1 MKISKIALVLCIVAM
16 ALNSCTENFT
26 ELNTPS
32 NALVASKLDVGQLGM
47 VFANAQGRALYGAP
61 GGSTA
66 GFQTAQSL
74 FADLYAQYFATTATN
89 FDSDRYTQV
98 GNWSNG
104 AWTYFYQQTA
114 PPLKMV
120 LDYTEQNNLPVENAI
135 AKIWKVEAYHRITD
149 YWGPI
154 IYSEFGNGK
163 ENVNYDTQE
172 SVYRNFF
179 VLLDE
184 AVAVLKA
191 NPTAAGFA
199 DHDQLTSASD
209 VLYKGSSAK
218 WLVFAN
224 SLRLRLAMR
233 VKYVDANLAKTEAE
247 KAVADGVMLD
257 NDDTALLRTTTQ
269 SRNPYWIITDWG
281 EFRMSALMESVLKGY
296 DDPRLPVYFSPI
308 VGTDTDKDGEITDA
322 ERDPDGDGSFYE
334 GMRNGIPKVDLN
346 QGALNV
352 AHSDMGTAFLN
363 QNRGGSAAGPPLR
376 ILSAAEVYFL
386 RAEGALE
393 NWAMGGTAEELY
405 NKGIEMSLTEDRIGA
420 KPEVIADYINSTA
433 TPIPVNDTYG
443 TPASSDISVK
453 FMTAAGKE
461 KQLEQII
468 TQKWIALYPDGWEA
482 WAELRRTKYPK
493 TFPRIA
499 SDNEYVPKD
508 AIMARLVFVT
518 GEYTANAAGVA
529 AAEQFSELAGG
540 NKNSTRLWW
549 DKK

>member
-1 MKISKIALVLCIVAM
+1 M

-32 NALVASKLDVGQLGM
+32 NALLASKLDAGLVGQS
-47 VFANAQGRALYGAP
+47 FANAQARALYGAP

-114 PPLKMV
+114 PPLKIV
-120 LDYTEQNNLPVENAI
+120 LDYTAENNMEIENAM
-135 AKIWKVEAYHRITD
+135 AKVWKVQAYHRITD

-154 IYSEFGNGK
+154 IYSEFGNAK
-163 ENVNYDTQE
+163 QSVNYDTQE
-172 SVYRNFF
+172 SIYKNFF

-191 NPTAAGFA
+191 NSGKSAFVG
-199 DHDQLTSASD
+199 HDQLTNGND
-209 VLYKGSSAK
+209 ELYNGSVDK

-224 SLRLRLAMR
+224 SLRLRMAMR
-233 VKYVDANLAKTEAE
+233 IKYADAGLAKIEAE

-257 NDDTALLRTTTQ
+257 NDDTALLRTTTL

-281 EFRMSALMESVLKGY
+281 EFRMSALMESVLKGF
-296 DDPRLPVYFSPI
+296 DDPRMPIYFSPI
-308 VGTDTDKDGEITDA
+308 VGTDTDKNGTISDA
-322 ERDPDGDGSFYE
+322 ERDPDGDGSFFE

-363 QNRGGSAAGPPLR
+363 QGRGGSAAGPPLR
-376 ILSAAEVYFL
+376 ILSASEVYFL

-393 NWAMGGTAEELY
+393 SWAMGGTAEELY
-405 NKGIEMSLTEDRIGA
+405 NKGIEMSLKEGRIGL
-420 KPEVIADYINSTA
+420 PDADVTAYINSTN
-433 TPIPVNDTYG
+433 TPIPTDDSYG
-443 TPASSDISVK
+443 TPASSDITVK
-453 FMTAAGKE
+453 FMTAGSKE

-493 TFPRIA
+493 ILPRIA
-499 SDNEYVPKD
+499 SDNLDVPKE
-508 AIMARLVFVT
+508 AIMARLIFVT
-518 GEYTANAAGVA
+518 GEYTANSAAVL
-529 AAEQFSELAGG
+529 AAEQLPELVGG

-549 DKK
+549 DKKP

>member
-1 MKISKIALVLCIVAM
+1 MKISKIALGLAITAM
-16 ALNSCTENFT
+16 VLNSCTENFS
-26 ELNTPS
+26 ELNTPT
-32 NALVASKLDVGQLGM
+32 NALLASKLDAGLVGQT
-47 VFANAQGRALYGAP
+47 FANAQARALYGAP

-114 PPLKMV
+114 PPLKIV
-120 LDYTEQNNLPVENAI
+120 LDYTEENGLVVENAM
-135 AKIWKVEAYHRITD
+135 AKVWKVEAYHRITD

-154 IYSEFGNGK
+154 IYSEFGNQQ
-163 ENVNYDTQE
+163 ESVAYDTQE

-191 NPTAAGFA
+191 NAGKSGFVG
-199 DHDQLTSASD
+199 HDQLTSGSD
-209 VLYKGSSAK
+209 ELYNGSADK

-233 VKYVDANLAKTEAE
+233 IKYVDPGLAKTEAE
-247 KAVADGVMLD
+247 KAIAAGVMLD
-257 NDDTALLRTTTQ
+257 NDDTALLRTTPL

-281 EFRMSALMESVLKGY
+281 EFRMSALMESVLKGF
-296 DDPRLPVYFSPI
+296 DDPRMPIYFSPV
-308 VGTDTDKDGEITDA
+308 VGVDTDKNGTISDL
-322 ERDPDGDGSFYE
+322 ERDPDGDGSFFE
-334 GMRNGIPKVDLN
+334 GMRNGILKVDLD

-352 AHSDMGTAFLN
+352 AHSDMGIMFLN
-363 QNRGGSAAGPPLR
+363 QGRGGSAAGPPLR
-376 ILSAAEVYFL
+376 ILSASEVYFL

-405 NKGIEMSLTEDRIGA
+405 NKGIEMALKEGRIGLTDG
-420 KPEVIADYINSTA
+420 EIATYLSSTA
-433 TPIPVNDTYG
+433 TPIPTDDEYG
-443 TPASSDISVK
+443 TPASSDITVK
-453 FMTAAGKE
+453 FMTAADKE

-493 TFPRIA
+493 TLPRIA
-499 SDNEYVPKD
+499 SDNQDVPKE
-508 AIMARLVFVT
+508 AIMSRLIFVT
-518 GEYTANAAGVA
+518 GEYTANAAAVA
-529 AAEQFSELAGG
+529 AAEQFPELVGG